1 MFYSSGY
8 HTIIV
13 GGTPDCGGFVPSI
26 MTRTDPYDPG
36 EPYYEC
42 TDCQD
47 RIAESVVE
55 GKPDTCPKC
64 GGDVKNINVPR
75 D

>member
-1 MFYSSGY
+1 
-8 HTIIV
+8 
-13 GGTPDCGGFVPSI
+13 

-36 EPYYEC
+36 EPCYEC